1 MPFGQS
7 AASTP
12 SASTSATSDPQNR
25 YRNIRYKSDI
35 YVEDVPFESYT
46 RDPKDFKIVSD
57 GNEAIVIDN
66 GTSHLRAGFASH
78 SQPYINEPN
87 QAAKFTSRKSV
98 RTVMYG
104 RDCEMDNTAKGY
116 IKPIFDGDILLTNE
130 LLETALDYSFHH
142 LSPLS
147 SPLSA
152 GPSSIPH
159 PVIMTERLA
168 SPLYSRSI
176 TSELLFEAYSVPSV
190 TYGVDSLFAFEG
202 IQARRKGLLSSV
214 GQSRSVSGRSSKRGQ
229 HGTAFKES
237 AAAGES
243 GLVINMG
250 NMSTTLIPIFNGKS
264 MMNRAKRIP
273 WGGSQASDLTL
284 RLMQLKYPGFPMR
297 VSPRQASYIAHR
309 TLRFA
314 TDYEAELSTLSDPS
328 VMAKESTSVQFPYP
342 VPDVVHRSEE
352 ELAALAEKRKEQG
365 KKLQEI
371 TQKRNRE
378 KTEKNQSDLLGLKDV
393 LDSKANMIEEEF
405 EDALSQVG
413 YQNEQELVRDVKD
426 LERKVKAA
434 RQRAGEVEEEIEE
447 LPSFPLVNV
456 PDSELDPE
464 QKQEKRKQRM
474 LKANFDSR
482 IKAKAE
488 KQAEKERLG
497 EIERKDDEARDA
509 DFQGWADKLKLDHAA
524 TMTRMRERKKR
535 KALLTN
541 RKSAAAQ
548 GRMKQISELAADTPV
563 GGRKRRRGGEA
574 DDDFGADD
582 DDWAVYREID
592 GAEEVDEEI
601 IDQDRLQEIEA
612 RLLKYDPSFTVEDT
626 MEAIA
631 NRQSALVHAFLRGNE
646 LQRGVSSKQNGD
658 EAGGVERGEDDARSM
673 SLDLGNATEAA
684 NQHQQQE
691 EELAR
696 AYRLHLNVEKIRIPE
711 VWFQP
716 SIAGV
721 DCAGIAELAGYML
734 NSFAE
739 EDKKKMMQQ
748 LDFQTQ
754 CIYVTGGCSLIPNIK
769 ARLERDLTSV
779 LPFRAPLNVI
789 TDNSIP
795 TDWPI
800 AAEWPTDPR
809 LSAWQGMAHW
819 ARTEESQNAKVS
831 RAEWEECGGSWL
843 KEHRWSNWWDE
854 GHYVD

>member
-7 AASTP
+7 ATSTP
-12 SASTSATSDPQNR
+12 SASTPATSNPQNR

-35 YVEDVPFESYT
+35 YVEDVPSESYT
-46 RDPKDFKIVSD
+46 RDAKDFKVVSD
-57 GNEAIVIDN
+57 ENEAIVIDN

-104 RDCEMDNTAKGY
+104 RDCEVDNTAKGY

-130 LLETALDYSFHH
+130 LLVGARFDFVMKH
-142 LSPLS
+142 
-147 SPLSA
+147 A
-152 GPSSIPH
+152 IPH
-159 PVIMTERLA
+159 PIIMTERLA

-202 IQARRKGLLSSV
+202 IQARRKGLLSTV
-214 GQSRSVSGRSSKRGQ
+214 GQSRSNSGRSTKRGQ
-229 HGTAFKES
+229 HGAAFRES

-250 NMSTTLIPIFNGKS
+250 NMSTTLIPILNGKS

-297 VSPRQASYIAHR
+297 VSPRQASV
-309 TLRFA
+309 
-314 TDYEAELSTLSDPS
+314 DYEAELSTLSSPS

-378 KTEKNQSDLLGLKDV
+378 KVSAAQSDLLGLKDV
-393 LDSKANMIEEEF
+393 LDSKANMTEEEF
-405 EDALSQVG
+405 EDALFQVG
-413 YQNEQELVRDVKD
+413 YQNEQELVGDVKD

-434 RQRAGEVEEEIEE
+434 RQRAGEMEEI
-447 LPSFPLVNV
+447 PSFPLANV
-456 PDSELDPE
+456 PDSELDAE
-464 QKQEKRKQRM
+464 QKLEKRKQRM
-474 LKANFDSR
+474 LKASYDSR

-497 EIERKDDEARDA
+497 EIERKDGEARDT

-548 GRMKQISELAADTPV
+548 GRMKQISDLAADTPV
-563 GGRKRRRGGEA
+563 KGRKRQRGGDGDMFLMIA

-592 GAEEVDEEI
+592 GAEEVDEEAV
-601 IDQDRLQEIEA
+601 DQDHLQEIEA

-646 LQRGVSSKQNGD
+646 VQRGVSPKSNGY
-658 EAGGVERGEDDARSM
+658 EAAGADGAEDDARSI
-673 SLDLGNATEAA
+673 SLDMGNGIEGA
-684 NQHQQQE
+684 NQYQQQE

-734 NSFAE
+734 NSFGE
-739 EDKKKMMQQ
+739 EDKKMMM
-748 LDFQTQ
+748 Q

-795 TDWPI
+795 SDWPI
-800 AAEWPTDPR
+800 ATEWPTDPR

-819 ARTEESQNAKVS
+819 ARTEESQKARVS
-831 RAEWEECGGSWL
+831 RADWEECGGSWL